1 MVELIVVTVDEGVE
15 VMENKVVF
23 VVVLLQLTLSFYGGQ
38 IVIRIFIRLS
48 W

>member
-23 VVVLLQLTLSFYGGQ
+23 VVVLLQLTLSSYGGQ